1 MVRIEQPEWYRGE
14 LSEAIQI
21 LRPYGIL
28 IPGTVSFRSLWMLDT
43 ETPQEWND
51 GVELLTSGLRAK
63 VQGALQPMALHKYH
77 ISEVRQHEFAWL
89 FRINGISNLR
99 AEFIWKTFVP

>member
-28 IPGTVSFRSLWMLDT
+28 IPGTVSFRSLWKLDT
-43 ETPQEWND
+43 ETPQE
-51 GVELLTSGLRAK
+51 
-63 VQGALQPMALHKYH
+63 
-77 ISEVRQHEFAWL
+77 
-89 FRINGISNLR
+89 
-99 AEFIWKTFVP
+99 